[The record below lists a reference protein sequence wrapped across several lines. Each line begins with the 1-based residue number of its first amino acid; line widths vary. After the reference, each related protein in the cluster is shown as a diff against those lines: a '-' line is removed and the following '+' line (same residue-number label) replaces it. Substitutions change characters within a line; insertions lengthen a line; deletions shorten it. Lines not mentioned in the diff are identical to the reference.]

1 FSGSFL
7 TTKLRGIWLWTI
19 ALPISECQLP
29 IRYTEGLK
37 IGNCQ
42 LAIGNSRFSVVLLQ
56 LPVESLAADAKS
68 PGGVRFVA
76 FGVVEGGLD
85 CLAFDLFHRG
95 RNGDFKGRCAAF
107 AGGLGAL
114 DFDPIARFKH
124 DFTDSFRQVF
134 ELNASTR
141 SNNHRSFDRVF
152 KLAHIAG
159 PVVGN

>member
-1 FSGSFL
+1 MALDYS
-7 TTKLRGIWLWTI
+7 I
-19 ALPISECQLP
+19 ADFRMPIADPIYRRSENWQLP
-29 IRYTEGLK
+29 I
-37 IGNCQ
+37 GNRQFKVFRCT
-42 LAIGNSRFSVVLLQ
+42 APAS
-56 LPVESLAADAKS
+56 VESLAADAKS

-124 DFTDSFRQVF
+124 DFTDCFRQVF
-134 ELNASTR
+134 ELNAS
-141 SNNHRSFDRVF
+141 
-152 KLAHIAG
+152 A
-159 PVVGN
+159 